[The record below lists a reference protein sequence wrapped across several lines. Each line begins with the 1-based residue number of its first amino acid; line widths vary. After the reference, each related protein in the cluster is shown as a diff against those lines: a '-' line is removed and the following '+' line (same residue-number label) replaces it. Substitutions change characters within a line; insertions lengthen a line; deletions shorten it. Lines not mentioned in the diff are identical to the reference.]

1 MKKLLLTAGLVGLLG
16 IAHGSPAM
24 AKKYKE
30 VEVTNGGT
38 ITGRVLAGDAQPE
51 VEPFL
56 ITKDQSVC
64 GEGERPVPWVRINGD
79 ALLDAVVYLEKVKEG
94 KPFPEELKTAEI
106 DQKACAFLPYLQA
119 MANGGKLAMINSDPV
134 THNIHTYEIIGRAR
148 RTVIN
153 VSQSEQGNVVTKKIR
168 LRKGVAMKVECDVH
182 NFMHGW
188 VFVAKNPYFAIVDE
202 NGNFTID
209 NVPPGKYVLKVWHGR
224 LGDKETEVEV
234 QAGGTVEASFS
245 Y

>member
-1 MKKLLLTAGLVGLLG
+1 MKKLLLTVGMAGLLG
-16 IAHGSPAM
+16 VSMGSAAF

-30 VEVTNGGT
+30 IEVSNGGT
-38 ITGRVLAGDAQPE
+38 ITGRVLAGEAKPE
-51 VEPFL
+51 AEPFL

-64 GEGERPVPWVRINGD
+64 GEGQRIVEWVRVNGD

-94 KPFPEELKTAEI
+94 KPFPEETRSGKI
-106 DQKACAFLPYLQA
+106 DQKACAFVPYLQA
-119 MANGGKLAMINSDPV
+119 IANGGKLDIVNSDPV

-153 VSQSEQGNVVTKKIR
+153 VSQSEQGNVVTKKIK
-168 LRKGVAMKVECDVH
+168 LRKGVVMKVECDVH

-224 LGDKETEVEV
+224 LGDKESKIEVE
-234 QAGGTVEASFS
+234 AGGTVEASFS